1 MRILFVTDAWR
12 PQTNGVVTTLEHT
25 IRGVEAM
32 GHRVEVLQPGRF
44 RTLGLPGYGEIR
56 LAIDP
61 FSVGRQIL
69 DAAPDAVHIAT
80 EGPLG
85 FAARRFLK
93 RHCIPFTTSLHTKF
107 PEYVQARTG
116 LPLSWGYAFL
126 RRFHRP
132 ARATLVTTATQ
143 RDELAAWGLEHLTVW
158 GRGVDTAQFR
168 PRPRAARADGPV
180 LLYVGRLAVEKNVEA
195 FLATDV
201 PGHKLVVGDG
211 PQRQALEKRF
221 PAAEFVGYQ
230 YGDALAEYYARG
242 DVFVFPSRTD
252 TFGLVMLEAMACGTP
267 VAAYPVTGPRDV
279 VVDGVTGALDADL
292 GRAIER
298 ALTCRREDCRAFAE
312 ANSWTAVARTFMEAV
327 TPWRLAPVD
336 FLPAMR

>member
-1 MRILFVTDAWR
+1 MRILVVTDAWR
-12 PQTNGVVTTLEHT
+12 PQTNGVVTTLEQT
-25 IRGVEAM
+25 IRVIEQM
-32 GHRVEVLQPGRF
+32 GHVVQVLEPSRF

-56 LAIDP
+56 VAVNP
-61 FSVGRQIL
+61 FAVGRLIL
-69 DAAPDAVHIAT
+69 EAAPDAVHIAT

-116 LPLSWGYAFL
+116 LPLRLGYALL

-132 ARATLVTTATQ
+132 ARSTLVTTATQ

-158 GRGVDTAQFR
+158 GRGVDTDLFR
-168 PRPRAARADGPV
+168 PRPKAARSGPPL
-180 LLYVGRLAVEKNVEA
+180 LLYVGRLAVEKNIEA
-195 FLATDV
+195 FLALDV
-201 PGHKLVVGDG
+201 PGHKRVVGDG
-211 PQRQALEKRF
+211 PQRAALEARY
-221 PAAEFVGYQ
+221 PDAEFVGYQ
-230 YGDALAEYYARG
+230 YGEDLAGQYAEA

-279 VVDGVTGALDADL
+279 VVDGVTGALHEDL
-292 GRAIER
+292 GRAVEQ
-298 ALTCRREDCRAFAE
+298 ALACDRTACRAHAE
-312 ANSWTAVARTFMEAV
+312 ANSWHAVGRTFIEAVA
-327 TPWRLAPVD
+327 PWRLWPVD
-336 FLPAMR
+336 FVPAMR